1 MYKEKIK
8 GRNSEVADEKKKISK
23 AIKEKTL
30 TVTILWDLYE
40 NSIYVGNNDKN
51 KNFIVF
57 IPL

>member
-1 MYKEKIK
+1 M
-8 GRNSEVADEKKKISK
+8 SK